1 MSYCVNCGVEL
12 DSSAE
17 KCVLCNTVVI
27 NPNKPNEKREKD
39 TPFARELH
47 IVPEGIKQKFVAY
60 VISIVMLIPN
70 IVCLITN
77 FAFFPGKLW
86 SLDVLAT
93 SLLAWVVFVFPFF
106 TKKHKP
112 YLMWAFDTAAL
123 MLYFLFLFTMS
134 GNGYGIYLKV
144 ILPVIGLLS
153 LQMLVY
159 MLWAIGKKRHIIL
172 KTLHIFV
179 DFAIFSLVSGIVVSL
194 GFKVYFAAITGTII
208 FVSCLCIIGF
218 LAYCYKSKSMRRYLS
233 KRFFT

>member
-27 NPNKPNEKREKD
+27 NPDKPDEKEGKE
-39 TPFARELH
+39 TPFAPELH
-47 IVPEGIKQKFVAY
+47 KVPEGMQKKFVAY

-86 SLDVLAT
+86 SLDVFAT
-93 SLLAWVVFVFPFF
+93 SLLAWIVFVFPFF
-106 TKKHKP
+106 TKKRKP

-123 MLYFLFLFTMS
+123 LFYFLFVFAMS
-134 GNGYGIYLKV
+134 GSGYRIYLTV
-144 ILPVIGLLS
+144 VLPVIAVLS
-153 LQMLVY
+153 LQMLAY

-172 KTLHIFV
+172 KMLHLFV
-179 DFAIFSLVSGIVVSL
+179 DFAIFSLVSGIVISS
-194 GFKVYFAAITGTII
+194 GFSVGFAAVTGIII